1 MPAARG
7 IGKMRILGIVALVG
21 DMPVAGEAGSTHLVG
36 YSHNLNQHTQANQK
50 GDYGKRE

>member
-1 MPAARG
+1 MGAFVWATLWPQ
-7 IGKMRILGIVALVG
+7 
-21 DMPVAGEAGSTHLVG
+21 EAGSTHLVG